1 LTGNKQPAM
10 LDSYKLFKSYK
21 YFNFSFEFG
30 LTICDNMHRKGCCM
44 TKVSMTKARRDFT
57 DIAQR
62 VMYGDERICIQK
74 NNKAAFA
81 LVPVEDVEILEALE
95 DQIDVQAA
103 KAAIKKGKFIDLEI
117 LAKQLGV

>member
-1 LTGNKQPAM
+1 VRYYIQESEDA
-10 LDSYKLFKSYK
+10 
-21 YFNFSFEFG
+21 
-30 LTICDNMHRKGCCM
+30 M
-44 TKVSMTKARRDFT
+44 TKVSMTKARQDFT
-57 DIAQR
+57 NIANR
-62 VMYGDERICIQK
+62 VMFGDERICIEK

-103 KAAIKKGKFIDLEI
+103 KAAIKKGKFIDLKV

>member
-1 LTGNKQPAM
+1 
-10 LDSYKLFKSYK
+10 
-21 YFNFSFEFG
+21 
-30 LTICDNMHRKGCCM
+30 M
-44 TKVSMTKARRDFT
+44 TNVSMTKVRQDFT
-57 DIAQR
+57 NIANR

-81 LVPVEDVEILEALE
+81 LVPIEDVEILEALE

-103 KAAIKKGKFIDLEI
+103 KAAMKKGRFIDLKV